1 MNFLGKD
8 EKLINVKQYRI
19 YLDNGLVIEK
29 DPFNF
34 TKIWIEV
41 NNLEIPNQIS
51 IHHAWFKS
59 LSNAAIFQS
68 VQFFNAFWY
77 PLEKNELTN
86 VAKSNL

>member
-34 TKIWIEV
+34 TKI
-41 NNLEIPNQIS
+41 
-51 IHHAWFKS
+51 
-59 LSNAAIFQS
+59 
-68 VQFFNAFWY
+68 
-77 PLEKNELTN
+77 
-86 VAKSNL
+86 